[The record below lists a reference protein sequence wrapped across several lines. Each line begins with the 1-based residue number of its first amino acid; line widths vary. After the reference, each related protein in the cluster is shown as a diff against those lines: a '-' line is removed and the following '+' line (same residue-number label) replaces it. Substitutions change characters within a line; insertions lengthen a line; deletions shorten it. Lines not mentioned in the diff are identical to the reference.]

1 MAPLAANVEHE
12 SAPAIQLDF
21 NTNQNP
27 DSSLNSNVIPNPI
40 LDKSLDQ
47 ALGAQALSPGSPSV
61 NTAPLNNPLQAS
73 LDPSLFDLNDE
84 PSSPTQALRLLEIC
98 QTPNLA
104 TIQPPTLSPSHSSP
118 SVASSIQHF
127 NTLDAHAQT
136 PPRRN
141 SQSSPF
147 SRMEE
152 TLNTIKADLHDFKR
166 DNAKTT

>member
-1 MAPLAANVEHE
+1 MH
-12 SAPAIQLDF
+12 S

-27 DSSLNSNVIPNPI
+27 DLSLNSNVIPNPI
-40 LDKSLDQ
+40 LDKSLEQ

-84 PSSPTQALRLLEIC
+84 PSSPTQAFSILEIC
-98 QTPNLA
+98 QTLNLA
-104 TIQPPTLSPSHSSP
+104 TIQPSTLSSSHSFP

-127 NTLDAHAQT
+127 NKLDAHAKT

-141 SQSSPF
+141 SQFSSF
-147 SRMEE
+147 CRMEE
-152 TLNTIKADLHDFKR
+152 TLNTIRVDLHDFM
-166 DNAKTT
+166 